1 MKKVISVLCLLAV
14 LATGALAQEQHQ
26 QRGRQG
32 RDGEGWRERVRA
44 EKVAFLTEQIDL
56 TESEAQVFWPIY
68 NQLQKEQREVF
79 EAVRKAYEAMEKGVN
94 EGKTGK
100 EMEKLVEAYVNAKD
114 KNEGIETKYLNKLMK
129 ALPAEKVARYYV
141 AEEKFRHQQ
150 IGRLGNGNFP
160 NFKMSEEQKQQ
171 WKERSEQFKE
181 QFKEQS
187 EQLKEQFRGRGN
199 RQQQKAD
206 GTSTQKENI

>member
-14 LATGALAQEQHQ
+14 LATGALAQEQQQ
-26 QRGRQG
+26 QRGRHG
-32 RDGEGWRERVRA
+32 RGGEGWRERVRA

-68 NQLQKEQREVF
+68 NQLQNEQRENF

-100 EMEKLVEAYVNAKD
+100 EMEKLVEAYVDAKD

-171 WKERSEQFKE
+171 WKERGEQFKE
-181 QFKEQS
+181 QLRS
-187 EQLKEQFRGRGN
+187 RGN
-199 RQQQKAD
+199 RQQQKNEGGAAP
-206 GTSTQKENI
+206 QKESI

>member
-1 MKKVISVLCLLAV
+1 MKQAISVFFALVILTV
-14 LATGALAQEQHQ
+14 GAYAQNPG
-26 QRGRQG
+26 QRRGG
-32 RDGEGWRERVRA
+32 DNGWRERVRS
-44 EKVAFLTEQIDL
+44 EKVAFLTEEIDL

-68 NQLQKEQREVF
+68 NQIQKEQREAF

-100 EMEKLVEAYVNAKD
+100 EMEKLVEAYVDAKD

-129 ALPAEKVARYYV
+129 SLPAEKVARYYV

-160 NFKMSEEQKQQ
+160 NLRMSEEQKQQ
-171 WKERSEQFKE
+171 WKERGEQMR
-181 QFKEQS
+181 
-187 EQLKEQFRGRGN
+187 EQFRNWTGQG
-199 RQQQKAD
+199 QK
-206 GTSTQKENI
+206 KENN

>member
-14 LATGALAQEQHQ
+14 LATGALAQEQ

-32 RDGEGWRERVRA
+32 RGGEGWRERVRA

-68 NQLQKEQREVF
+68 NQIQKEQREAF

-100 EMEKLVEAYVNAKD
+100 EMEKLVEAYVDAKD

-129 ALPAEKVARYYV
+129 SLPAEKVARYYV

-199 RQQQKAD
+199 RQQKKAD
-206 GTSTQKENI
+206 GTGTQKENI

>member
-14 LATGALAQEQHQ
+14 LATGALAQEQQQ

-32 RDGEGWRERVRA
+32 RGGEGWRERVRA

-68 NQLQKEQREVF
+68 NQLQNEQRENF

-100 EMEKLVEAYVNAKD
+100 EMEKLVEAYVDAKD
-114 KNEGIETKYLNKLMK
+114 KNEGVETKYLNKLMK

-171 WKERSEQFKE
+171 WKERGEQFKE
-181 QFKEQS
+181 QLRS
-187 EQLKEQFRGRGN
+187 RGN
-199 RQQQKAD
+199 RQQQKPEGGAAP
-206 GTSTQKENI
+206 QKESI

>member
-171 WKERSEQFKE
+171 WKERSEQ
-181 QFKEQS
+181 
-187 EQLKEQFRGRGN
+187 LKEQFRGRGN
-199 RQQQKAD
+199 RQQQKAED
-206 GTSTQKENI
+206 TSTQKENI